1 MTARRLAIAAGM
13 AMAAMGNPGH
23 AAAEEILTA
32 PTLVGATLLPAEG
45 GWAAVTARQPGV
57 RVRLDKPADFGAAM
71 VESASPWY
79 AARIGAESRQ
89 VAVDTINL
97 SRRGGPADED
107 DGPFFAYAGVGLGK
121 VNFSMDLDDGDLKLA
136 KEKQYKRTQLFLG
149 MGYKITSSTSLDL
162 EYRALTGSN
171 PLYENDAGVA
181 AIGPS
186 TKFNNHNVLMNLRY
200 HF

>member
-1 MTARRLAIAAGM
+1 M

-23 AAAEEILTA
+23 AAAEEMLTA
-32 PTLVGATLLPAEG
+32 PTLVGATLVPAEG
-45 GWAAVTARQPGV
+45 GPAAVTARQPGV
-57 RVRLDKPADFGAAM
+57 QVRLDKPVDFGAAM

-89 VAVDTINL
+89 VEVDTINF
-97 SRRGGPADED
+97 SKRGGRADED
-107 DGPFFAYAGVGLGK
+107 DGPFFGYAGLGLGK
-121 VNFSMDLDDGDLKLA
+121 VKFLMDLDDGDLKLG

-149 MGYKITSSTSLDL
+149 MGYKMTSSTSLAL

-181 AIGPS
+181 AIGSS
-186 TKFNNHNVLMNLRY
+186 TRFSNHNVLMNLRY
-200 HF
+200 LF